1 MSKFESDYKKL
12 IRRVLTHGTVTKNRT
27 GVNTITSF
35 GEQLTIDLTKGFP
48 IVTAKKVFF
57 DKALHEY
64 LWIKDG
70 GTTIKYLNLH
80 NIKWWDSYA
89 DLNGSLGKTYGYQ
102 LRNFNGKEDQLMYA
116 INQIKNNSRRAHITM
131 WNPSDL
137 QEQVL
142 PCCYTGITFVRIGNE
157 LNMNIDFRSSDI
169 FLGLPYDIIF
179 GALLLHDTAD
189 FCELNV
195 GKLKMNLNNA
205 HIYSNNVIPAKVYL
219 DEPMYKLP
227 GLLYDNRVLSPYK
240 SGLYIEAVLNV

>member
-12 IRRVLTHGTVTKNRT
+12 LRRVLTHGTMTKNRT

-35 GEQLTIDLTKGFP
+35 GEELTIDLSKGFP
-48 IVTAKKVFF
+48 IVTGKKIFF

-70 GTTIKYLNLH
+70 GTTIKYLNEH
-80 NIKWWDSYA
+80 GITWWNSYA
-89 DLNGSLGKTYGYQ
+89 DSFGSLGKTYGYQ
-102 LRNFNGKEDQLMYA
+102 LRSFNGDKDQLMDA
-116 INQIKNNSRRAHITM
+116 IQEIRGNSRRAHITM
-131 WNPSDL
+131 WNPSEL
-137 QEQVL
+137 NETAL

-157 LNMNIDFRSSDI
+157 LNLNIDFRSSDI

-189 FCELNV
+189 FCDLIV

-205 HIYSNNVIPAKVYL
+205 HIYINNVIPTKTYL
-219 DEPMYKLP
+219 DEAMYRLP
-227 GLLYDNRVLSPYK
+227 GLLYGNRELTEYK
-240 SGLYIEAVLNV
+240 SGPYIEAALNV